1 VGSKGKRRF
10 KVPPAAGLIDR
21 AGQVEKLQKQMA
33 EAQQGLAEATVT
45 AASGGGAVTIVMTG
59 TQELRSI
66 TIKPE
71 VVDPEDVE
79 MLQDLIMA
87 AFKEAQQKSQELATQ
102 MLGPLAGGADLGG
115 LFYHVG
121 DAAAG
126 QQTHRGVQ
134 PPAGHRAQDR
144 FPPDVLPAPLGAG
157 GSACPL

>member
-71 VVDPEDVE
+71 VMDPEDVE

-87 AFKEAQQKSQELATQ
+87 AFKEAQQKSQGLATQ
-102 MLGPLAGGADLGG
+102 MLGPLAGGADLEG
-115 LFYHVG
+115 LF
-121 DAAAG
+121 
-126 QQTHRGVQ
+126 
-134 PPAGHRAQDR
+134 
-144 FPPDVLPAPLGAG
+144 
-157 GSACPL
+157 